1 MHMIT
6 KPSLVL
12 PFNKIVFII
21 VTMLMAFWLSACSV
35 TPLST
40 PVVQPEQSDSNTAT
54 GNLANNNSEKN
65 NATNGTESTVQTD
78 PFAYQTCVYPPNEM
92 VQACTAK
99 GGAFLQQGRLGCY
112 QCVVSYSDAGK
123 TCQDSTDCQGKC
135 KNTAEFIKNGT
146 KNHSGQCASD
156 SSGFGCYQTIEK
168 GVAQPAI
175 CVD

>member
-40 PVVQPEQSDSNTAT
+40 PVVQPEQSDSNTAND
-54 GNLANNNSEKN
+54 NLANNNSENN

-78 PFAYQTCVYPPNEM
+78 PFAYQACVYPPNEM
-92 VQACTAK
+92 VQACMAK
-99 GGAFLQQGRLGCY
+99 SGAFLQQGRLGCY
-112 QCVVSYSDAGK
+112 QCVVNYSDAGK
-123 TCQDSTDCQGKC
+123 ACQESSDCQGKC
-135 KNTAEFIKNGT
+135 KNTGEFIESGA

>member
-6 KPSLVL
+6 NLSLLL
-12 PFNKIVFII
+12 PFNKIAMNI
-21 VTMLMAFWLSACSV
+21 VAILMVFWLSACSV
-35 TPLST
+35 TPSST
-40 PVVQPEQSDSNTAT
+40 SVVQPDQRDSSVTTNTAT
-54 GNLANNNSEKN
+54 THKN
-65 NATNGTESTVQTD
+65 D
-78 PFAYQTCVYPPNEM
+78 PFSYQACVYPPNET

-112 QCVVSYSDAGK
+112 QCVVTYTDAGK
-123 TCQDSTDCQGKC
+123 ACQDSTDCQGKC
-135 KNTAEFIKNGT
+135 KNTGKFIKSGT
-146 KNHSGQCASD
+146 KNQSGQCASD

>member
-1 MHMIT
+1 MHMII
-6 KPSLVL
+6 KPSLLL

-40 PVVQPEQSDSNTAT
+40 PVVQPEQSDSNTAND
-54 GNLANNNSEKN
+54 NLANNNSENN

-78 PFAYQTCVYPPNEM
+78 PFAYQACVYPPNEM
-92 VQACTAK
+92 VQACMAK
-99 GGAFLQQGRLGCY
+99 SGAFLQQGRLGCY
-112 QCVVSYSDAGK
+112 QCVVNYSDAGK
-123 TCQDSTDCQGKC
+123 ACQESSDCQGKC
-135 KNTAEFIKNGT
+135 KNTGEFIESGT